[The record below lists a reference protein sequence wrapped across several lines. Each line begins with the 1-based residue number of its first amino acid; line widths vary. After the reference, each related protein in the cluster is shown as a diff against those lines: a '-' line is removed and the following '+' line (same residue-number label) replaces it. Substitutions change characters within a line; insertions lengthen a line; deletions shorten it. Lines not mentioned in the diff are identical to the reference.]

1 MELREREEIR
11 LLMDDG
17 RMASSGS
24 PISIITSSFS
34 SIRLCRICHEEEEE
48 SSTSM
53 ESPCAC
59 SGTLKFAHRECI
71 QKWCDE
77 KGSTICE
84 ICLQTFEPGY
94 SVPPKKALVE
104 VPVTIRGSLEVP
116 RLNYDPE
123 NPALINTDDGV
134 NLDYPECSPASQRH
148 ASWCRFVALVFTI
161 MLLIKHLIAVL
172 AVGSDHYAFT
182 LLTVFVLR
190 ASGILLPCY
199 FVMRMISAI
208 QHGQRQYQLEQ
219 LQLHR
224 GRSYSPT
231 HGVEDEESQ

>member
-11 LLMDDG
+11 LLIDDG
-17 RMASSGS
+17 RMGSSCS
-24 PISIITSSFS
+24 PPSIIPSSFS

-71 QKWCDE
+71 QRWCDE

-84 ICLQTFEPGY
+84 ICLQAFEPGY
-94 SVPPKKALVE
+94 TVPPKKALVE

-116 RLNYDPE
+116 RLNYDPQ
-123 NPALINTDDGV
+123 NPALINR
-134 NLDYPECSPASQRH
+134 DYAECSSESQRS
-148 ASWCRFVALVFTI
+148 ASWCRSVALVLTI
-161 MLLIKHLIAVL
+161 MLLFKHLITVL
-172 AVGSDHYAFT
+172 AVGADHYAFT
-182 LLTVFVLR
+182 VLTVFVLR

-199 FVMRMISAI
+199 LIMRVISVI
-208 QHGQRQYQLEQ
+208 QRGQRQYQLEQ
-219 LQLHR
+219 LQLH
-224 GRSYSPT
+224 GRNDSPT
-231 HGVEDEESQ
+231 HGVEDVESQ